1 METAMEVKLTL
12 KLDKE
17 AIDSAKMYAK
27 KHKRSL
33 SRMVENYFRNL
44 SSDYKYQQ
52 KHTQIVDS
60 LTGVLSD
67 DDLEKIARDD
77 ERAKYILTKEI

>member
-1 METAMEVKLTL
+1 MEAKLTL
-12 KLDKE
+12 KLDKA

-44 SSDYKYQQ
+44 SSDYKYQR
-52 KHTQIVDS
+52 KHTPIVES

-67 DDLEKIARDD
+67 DDLKKIACED
-77 ERAKYILTKEI
+77 ERARYILTKEV